1 MTSDFSNNFLQPVWP
16 APAWIKAFTT
26 LRASGIGLN
35 PSMENQALAQD
46 TAMLQQALAMPNPP
60 IWLQQIHGN
69 IVLEALAE
77 NLQQKA
83 DAIFT
88 TAPNQVCVIRTAD
101 CLPILF
107 TDEAGTE
114 IAAVHAGWRGLA
126 NGIIGLTRQKLKA
139 PAHKILAWLGPGI
152 GQERFEV
159 RKDVYD
165 IFTGMNPLTKTA
177 FQPISAEQWHADLF
191 LLARMQLQELGI
203 KQIFGGDY
211 CTYSDPERFF
221 SYRRDGKITGR
232 IISLIWID
240 DSIHKLK

>member
-1 MTSDFSNNFLQPVWP
+1 MTSDFNDNFLQPSWP

-26 LRASGIGLN
+26 LRQSGIGLN
-35 PSMENQALAQD
+35 PSLETQALAQD
-46 TAMLQQALAMPNPP
+46 TAMLQQALAMPNHP
-60 IWLQQIHGN
+60 IWLKQIHGN
-69 IVLEALAE
+69 IVLEALSE
-77 NLQQKA
+77 NTHKEA

-114 IAAVHAGWRGLA
+114 IAAIHAGWRGLA
-126 NGIIGLTRQKLKA
+126 SGIIALTRQKLKT

-152 GQERFEV
+152 GQEKFEI

-165 IFTGMNPLTKTA
+165 IFTSMNPMTQSA
-177 FQPISAEQWHADLF
+177 FQPISSEQWHADLF
-191 LLARMQLQELGI
+191 MLARMQLQELGI
-203 KQIFGGDY
+203 NQIFGGDY

-221 SYRRDGKITGR
+221 SYRRDGKMTGR

-240 DSIHKLK
+240 DSLTE